1 MLLNPTD
8 FIKHSGKT
16 RAAMYRAL
24 KSGRIHKNENGL
36 IDTEHPDSIA
46 YCESNKHNKGVGV
59 GTHGISQNE
68 PHTHREQ
75 DRPKRVTRATR
86 ASAHRGKSRAE
97 LDAEKVLQS
106 VVKLEL
112 ENEIKM
118 GNYIPRDL
126 VEDKIIAPINEFL
139 IKMLADLPRTLVM
152 AVRAS
157 IESGMTNEETE
168 VGATDVLESH
178 VKRLKQ
184 ELKKGLK

>member
-24 KSGRIHKNENGL
+24 KAGRIHKNNDGL

-46 YCESNKHNKGVGV
+46 YCESNRHNKGVGS
-59 GTHGISQNE
+59 GTHGLETVTAS
-68 PHTHREQ
+68 PTVSGA
-75 DRPKRVTRATR
+75 PKRVTRTTR

-118 GNYIPRDL
+118 GNYIPKDL
-126 VEDKIIAPINEFL
+126 VEEKIIVPIDEFL

-157 IESGMTNEETE
+157 IEAGMTNEEAE
-168 VGATDVLESH
+168 VGATDILESH
-178 VKRLKQ
+178 VKRLKI
-184 ELKKGLK
+184 ELKRGLK